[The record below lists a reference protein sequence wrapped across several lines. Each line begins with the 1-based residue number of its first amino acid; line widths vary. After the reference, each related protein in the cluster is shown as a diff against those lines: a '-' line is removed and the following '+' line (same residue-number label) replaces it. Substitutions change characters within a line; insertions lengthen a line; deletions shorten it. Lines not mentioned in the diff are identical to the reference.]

1 MRRSTICKS
10 VGSLGCI
17 RQPDACYSNIRP
29 AGRQRPLALSSGP
42 PRNRQN
48 RRGLAAFGNKFGN
61 KPPRTRWCYRW
72 RWRWTNRFCAAPNA
86 CGCGERD
93 RHQNVAA
100 QLIAGGVG
108 GAVTTVVVG
117 MIKNLAAKS
126 KRRSGSCMLGD
137 ANKKPRDRYR
147 GFTFRPGVHSGSL
160 ARNRRQQPLNKTNAF
175 KRYGPGSA
183 RAVSQILLPNVYSA
197 SRCELD
203 RRRIDCALLGVWASL
218 PMDGVPRACDLMR
231 R

>member
-1 MRRSTICKS
+1 
-10 VGSLGCI
+10 
-17 RQPDACYSNIRP
+17 
-29 AGRQRPLALSSGP
+29 
-42 PRNRQN
+42 
-48 RRGLAAFGNKFGN
+48 
-61 KPPRTRWCYRW
+61 
-72 RWRWTNRFCAAPNA
+72 
-86 CGCGERD
+86 
-93 RHQNVAA
+93 
-100 QLIAGGVG
+100 
-108 GAVTTVVVG
+108 